1 MGNRE
6 TVAAILARSEKKWNV
21 TAGSIENIVAN
32 VKAVSSGNMALDY
45 ILGIGGFPLGRSV
58 ELAGLPSS
66 GKTTTALQIA
76 ANIQRIIK
84 AGGDPELGIGPDDFI
99 LYLDYEYTIDP
110 EYCASL
116 GLDINDSSFI
126 LTQPDTLEDG
136 ANFAIELIETGA
148 VRLVIWDSVA
158 AMTPSAKAE
167 AEIGKSLPA
176 VQAKLMSDLGQRLNP
191 MLAQHN
197 TLNIWV
203 NHLKEAID
211 MGGYKRPGAGPRM
224 TTPGGVALKFFASV
238 RVEYR
243 QRKQNKSKRFN
254 ELLNET
260 EEVVTSTDV
269 NVKVTKNKV
278 GPPFREAIVRVRFG
292 KGFDN
297 LYTALQFLLAHKKI
311 MHAAGIFKF
320 HKLESEGLAPDWMV
334 RAASGAQAP
343 YIKGEENLFRAADEH
358 PEWREALIAYAA
370 NLLNGGERPDFS
382 DTLEPE
388 DSDEETSSGLGV
400 DISSS
405 ELEDLLEG

>member
-6 TVAAILARSEKKWNV
+6 NVAAILARSEKKYNL
-21 TAGSIENIVAN
+21 TAGAIGSIVSN

-58 ELAGLPSS
+58 ELSGLPSS

-76 ANIQRIIK
+76 ANIQAIIK
-84 AGGDPELGIGPDDFI
+84 AGGNPELGIGPDDFI
-99 LYLDYEYTIDP
+99 LYLDYEQTIDP
-110 EYCASL
+110 EYCIAL
-116 GLDINDSSFI
+116 GLDVNHESFL

-136 ANFAIELIETGA
+136 ANFAKELIQTGA

-176 VQAKLMSDLGQRLNP
+176 VQAKLMSDLGQQLNP
-191 MLAQHN
+191 LLAEHN

-224 TTPGGVALKFFASV
+224 TTPGGVALKFFSSV

-243 QRKQNKSKRFN
+243 QRKTNKGKRYN
-254 ELLNET
+254 AILNEE

-269 NVKVTKNKV
+269 HVKVTKNKV
-278 GPPFREAIVRVRFG
+278 GPPFRDAIVRVRFG
-292 KGFDN
+292 RGFDN
-297 LYTALQFLLAHKKI
+297 FYTAMQLLMAHKKVI
-311 MHAAGIFKF
+311 YAAGYFKF
-320 HKLESEGLAPDWMV
+320 HKLEAEGLAPEWMD
-334 RAASGAQAP
+334 RLGSGTHPP
-343 YIKGEENLFRAADEH
+343 YIRTEERLLEAADEH
-358 PEWREALIAYAA
+358 PEWRAAVIEYAENVLKSLDA
-370 NLLNGGERPDFS
+370 SGFS
-382 DTLEPE
+382 ATLEE
-388 DSDEETSSGLGV
+388 ESDEEEVSESSTTV
-400 DISSS
+400 SST
-405 ELEDLLEG
+405 ELEELLDS